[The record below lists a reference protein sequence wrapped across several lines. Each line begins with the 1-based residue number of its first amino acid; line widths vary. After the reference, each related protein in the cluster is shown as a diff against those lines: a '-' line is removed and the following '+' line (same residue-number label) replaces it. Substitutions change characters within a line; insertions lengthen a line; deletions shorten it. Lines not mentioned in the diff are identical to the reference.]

1 MQSTTET
8 TTLLPQIGADYINL
22 PRFIKSKGAIINVQK
37 KDNRSFEYAILSALY
52 HNEIMASHQTPS
64 KYKTHI
70 GKLNFTDIEFPVSL
84 KDIDKFEKKNPEI
97 GVNVFGYDKDVH
109 ALRLNKTNPQND

>member
-84 KDIDKFEKKNPEI
+84 KDIDKFEKKIQKLESMYLVMI
-97 GVNVFGYDKDVH
+97 KMYTHCD
-109 ALRLNKTNPQND
+109 